1 MEIQI
6 LSYGQYLSSLRNALN
21 NSTEIRGTTAF
32 WTLNE
37 AFEYNYLSNKLQRLL
52 SNENSFF
59 CCDVSTYATDLEAI
73 DSLAKYGCNFWV
85 YTFKLSKSLEK
96 YPPSLLHSKI
106 LLLKQQDNTSLVFIG
121 SHNMTNRAM
130 KGFNTEHTILIKCNN
145 DDIFLNKI
153 EIELASIRRKCIK
166 YRPELKQIFQWL
178 QDGVD
183 LEDQLFVSMLFVNV
197 PESDFSRITSDN
209 VFVFVSFDSLEFED
223 KNVPDLKERDR
234 LLNLFVYT
242 DSGKIQIYEVELIH
256 TGTTD
261 VDNDSTKINSEGAD
275 YFGLWIRSLSFY
287 AEMPIFS
294 YPVNNLTS
302 NIFNIDNT
310 HYYRVKIIR
319 AVNEIYKVNTGKGG
333 FRSKLN
339 AWETANNEE
348 YLHSYFEHR
357 QDFKNQ
363 ELDNTIDI
371 SNHGDAISDKK
382 NGFEAKL
389 LKINQDIFS
398 EDFLMRMFEK
408 NKSAFTE
415 LEVETMIDLSTESY
429 LVKKGLFNDIRRI
442 IFESLNAEKKIEQIS
457 SILFDSFKGYRDALN
472 GDRVYKGAHVKYFR
486 NMRDKYFNKK

>member
-1 MEIQI
+1 
-6 LSYGQYLSSLRNALN
+6 
-21 NSTEIRGTTAF
+21 
-32 WTLNE
+32 
-37 AFEYNYLSNKLQRLL
+37 
-52 SNENSFF
+52 
-59 CCDVSTYATDLEAI
+59 
-73 DSLAKYGCNFWV
+73 
-85 YTFKLSKSLEK
+85 
-96 YPPSLLHSKI
+96 
-106 LLLKQQDNTSLVFIG
+106 
-121 SHNMTNRAM
+121 
-130 KGFNTEHTILIKCNN
+130 
-145 DDIFLNKI
+145 
-153 EIELASIRRKCIK
+153 
-166 YRPELKQIFQWL
+166 
-178 QDGVD
+178 
-183 LEDQLFVSMLFVNV
+183 
-197 PESDFSRITSDN
+197 
-209 VFVFVSFDSLEFED
+209 
-223 KNVPDLKERDR
+223 
-234 LLNLFVYT
+234 LFVYT

-319 AVNEIYKVNTGKGG
+319 PINEIYKVNTGKGG

-339 AWETANNEE
+339 AWETASHEE

-357 QDFKNQ
+357 IGFKNQ

-371 SNHGDAISDKK
+371 SNHGDAVSDKK

-457 SILFDSFKGYRDALN
+457 SILYNSFKGYKEALN
-472 GDRVYKGAHVKYFR
+472 GEKVYKGAHLKYFR
-486 NMRDKYFNKK
+486 NMRDKFYNKK

>member
-1 MEIQI
+1 MEIEI
-6 LSYGQYLSSLRNALN
+6 LSYGQYLSSLRSALN
-21 NSTEIRGTTAF
+21 NSSEIRGTTAF

-37 AFEYNYLSNKLQRLL
+37 AFEHNYLSNKLRRVL
-52 SNENSFF
+52 SNEKSFF
-59 CCDVSTYATDLEAI
+59 CCDVSTYATDIDAI
-73 DSLAKYGCNFWV
+73 DSLAKYGCNFWF
-85 YTFKLSKSLEK
+85 YTYKLSKSLEK

-106 LLLKQQDNTSLVFIG
+106 LLLKQQDNTTLVFIG

-130 KGFNTEHTILIKCNN
+130 KGFNTEHTILIKCN
-145 DDIFLNKI
+145 DDAFLS
-153 EIELASIRRKCIK
+153 EIEHELKLIKRKCIE
-166 YRPELKQIFQWL
+166 YRPELKQIFKWL

-183 LEDQLFVSMLFVNV
+183 IEDQLFVSMLFVNV
-197 PESDFSRITSDN
+197 PESSFSRITADN

-287 AEMPIFS
+287 AEIPIFS

-339 AWETANNEE
+339 AWETANDEE
-348 YLHSYFEHR
+348 YLHSFFEHR
-357 QDFKNQ
+357 QGFKNQ
-363 ELDNTIDI
+363 ALDNTIDI
-371 SNHGDAISDKK
+371 SNHGDAVSDKK

-398 EDFLMRMFEK
+398 EDFLVRMFEK

-429 LVKKGLFNDIRRI
+429 NVKKGLFNDIRRI
-442 IFESLNAEKKIEQIS
+442 IFESLNAEKKIEQIRS
-457 SILFDSFKGYRDALN
+457 FLFDSFKGYENALQ
-472 GDRVYKGAHVKYFR
+472 GESRYKGIHLKYFR
-486 NMRDKYFNKK
+486 NMRDKYFNR